1 MSYFDVMNDAQA
13 GQDGNFGQSTAGYM
27 PSFSGDHAAQD
38 QRAWLARAQYA
49 DYQNRFQPVEDQL
62 IDAVTGTE
70 MLDKRLSAIS
80 VNNKSAFDAAAQNSA
95 MTRQRYGINPSQQQ
109 QSSQSNMDALAATR
123 ADADARNNIRTA
135 TYDRNMAAIAGGS
148 SSARTAIDGTGA

>member
-1 MSYFDVMNDAQA
+1 MALFDVLNNVDTSQQQQQQQYGFA
-13 GQDGNFGQSTAGYM
+13 
-27 PSFSGDHAAQD
+27 PVFSGDHAGAD
-38 QRAWLARAQYA
+38 QRAWLARSQWA
-49 DYQNRFQPVEDQL
+49 DYQRRFQPVEDQL

-80 VNNKSAFDAAAQNSA
+80 VNNKSAFDAAAQNTA

-109 QSSQSNMDALAATR
+109 QASLSNMDAIAATR

-148 SSARTAIDGTGA
+148 SSARTAIDGSGA